1 MTELDDFLKSM
12 TFNYFGSGQHK
23 IGPQAFFDKDNALF
37 LDVRSHEEFNTLSFP
52 LNHHCDVLH
61 VPIDEVPERVR
72 EIPKNKLVAIFCPA
86 SVRASMVFAYLKV
99 AGYDNVKILE
109 GGYEQLTAELK
120 TGKLYKHLQ
129 NNINAPENEQ

>member
-1 MTELDDFLKSM
+1 MTELDDFLKTM
-12 TFNYFGSGQHK
+12 TFEYFGSGQHK

-37 LDVRSHEEFNTLSFP
+37 LDVRSHEEFETLSFS

-61 VPIDEVPERVR
+61 VPIDELPERVQ
-72 EIPKNKLVAIFCPA
+72 EIPKHMLVAIFCPA

-109 GGYEQLTAELK
+109 GGYEQLTADLK
-120 TGKLYKHLQ
+120 TGKLYKQLQ
-129 NNINAPENEQ
+129 AKNDTVESE